1 MQAHLDGIKEG
12 EERCRA
18 QAERLI
24 VSERQRI
31 SDAVAR
37 FQQQS
42 DEYYKRVEVEV
53 VKLALAIAGKILH
66 REAQV
71 DKLLLMGVAKVAI
84 QKIALATSITI
95 RVNPQQLEDWK
106 LFFAN
111 SNGERKLT
119 FIASPEV
126 NLNDCVVETELGS
139 AQLGIEAQ
147 LKEIER
153 GLFDL
158 LAARPQFA

>member
-12 EERCRA
+12 EERSRT
-18 QAERLI
+18 QAEKLI
-24 VSERQRI
+24 VSERKRI
-31 SDAVAR
+31 ADAVAR

-42 DEYYKRVEVEV
+42 EEYYKRVEVEV

-106 LFFAN
+106 SYFAE
-111 SNGERKLT
+111 SHGDKKLT
-119 FIASPEV
+119 VVAGPEV
-126 NLNDCVVETELGS
+126 AINDCFMETELGS
-139 AQLGIEAQ
+139 AQLGIDAQ

>member
-12 EERCRA
+12 EERSRA
-18 QAERLI
+18 QAEKLI
-24 VSERQRI
+24 ISERQRI
-31 SDAVAR
+31 ADAVAR

-42 DEYYKRVEVEV
+42 EEYYKRVEVEV

-106 LFFAN
+106 RYFD
-111 SNGERKLT
+111 SHGHKKLT
-119 FIASPEV
+119 VVAGPEV
-126 NLNDCVVETELGS
+126 AINDCFMETELGS
-139 AQLGIEAQ
+139 AQLGIDAQ